1 MKRLIASD
9 YDGTVNR
16 GGDSIQ
22 TDAKAIKRWREAG
35 NYFGIV
41 TGRGVGIA
49 KELKDNGVETDFILC
64 NNGSVCSID
73 GEYVFIKRNNIN
85 LVPGLIKF
93 ISERGAGYFGLIA
106 PEGERG
112 FTADTVPDDLLEKAP
127 DFAQLTAICGS
138 NEDASRISDAI
149 NEEYKNVL
157 VSYPNGQFIDIVKY
171 GTSKAT
177 GIRDAAKLLGVDEKN
192 CCAVGDNLNDI
203 VMIEAFYGFA
213 VKSGRE
219 QAKAAADV
227 VVDSVSD
234 MIDGLLCGK
243 Y

>member
-9 YDGTVNR
+9 YDGTINR

-22 TDAKAIKRWREAG
+22 VDAKAIRRWREAG
-35 NYFGIV
+35 NVFGIV

-49 KELKDNGVETDFILC
+49 KELCDNGVETDFILC

-73 GEYVFIKRNNIN
+73 GEYVFIKRNDIN

-112 FTADTVPDDLLEKAP
+112 FTADKVPDDLLVDAP
-127 DFAQLTAICGS
+127 DFAQFTTICGS
-138 NEDASRISDAI
+138 NEDASRISNDI
-149 NEEYKNVL
+149 NEQYKNVL
-157 VSYPNGQFIDIVKY
+157 ISYPNGQFIDIVKY

-177 GIRDAAKLLGVDEKN
+177 GIAEAAKLLGIDEKN

-227 VVDSVSD
+227 IVDSVSD